1 MKKASC
7 PGHIFRMLCP
17 GTLFSACPEACFPP
31 VQGHEKFVCPGV
43 QKCTM
48 RILRNNLVII
58 LWCIVL
64 RIQRVHYHVIMICLF
79 CGRGPVFIPSERQIR
94 GSEVT
99 SLLVVKGVFV
109 CVCVCWVMCVVCV
122 WARLLW
128 GQENPCFVRFM
139 IIFEDA
145 AGVGGWWGAT
155 YAKELG
161 RYTLRQIRIR
171 LQNVSIFC
179 VFFRNKILRD
189 FIQG

>member
-99 SLLVVKGVFV
+99 SLLVVKGVCV
-109 CVCVCWVMCVVCV
+109 CVCVESCVLCVCEHVCCEVKKTRVSYVLWLFSRMPLV
-122 WARLLW
+122 WGVDG
-128 GQENPCFVRFM
+128 GQHMP
-139 IIFEDA
+139 
-145 AGVGGWWGAT
+145 
-155 YAKELG
+155 
-161 RYTLRQIRIR
+161 
-171 LQNVSIFC
+171 
-179 VFFRNKILRD
+179 
-189 FIQG
+189 